1 MNFNYT
7 WKRVLQVIRLQQLLL
22 TVTQKIEIDIIEK
35 QILEISKFKRNTEY
49 IK

>member
-7 WKRVLQVIRLQQLLL
+7 VKRVLQVIRLQQLLL
-22 TVTQKIEIDIIEK
+22 TATQKIETDIIEK